1 MMNMASYDTNLINQ
15 ITFVLKSS
23 GTLTSDAGNALAVEW
38 IDAGFDDPDEVQEWL
53 SAGCFA
59 PEHTRR
65 LDDAGITPEQ
75 AALVTTA
82 GLSSRA
88 DTVGHKVSTGEMS
101 LEEARRIITSHFWND

>member
-1 MMNMASYDTNLINQ
+1 MNMAAHDTNLINQ
-15 ITFVLKSS
+15 IASVLKSS
-23 GTLTSDAGNALAVEW
+23 ETLTPDAGNALAVEW
-38 IDAGFDDPDEVQEWL
+38 IDAGFDDPGEVQEWIL
-53 SAGCFA
+53 ARCFSPDHA
-59 PEHTRR
+59 RR